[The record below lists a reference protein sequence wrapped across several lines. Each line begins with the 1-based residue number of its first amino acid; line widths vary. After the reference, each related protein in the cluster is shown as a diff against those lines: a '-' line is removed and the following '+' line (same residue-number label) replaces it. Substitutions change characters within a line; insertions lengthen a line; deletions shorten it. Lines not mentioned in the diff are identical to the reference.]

1 MPLRLVPRLAAALL
15 AAASFA
21 ASAQATTPAASSAP
35 TEGPWRFSGSLYL
48 YFPSVSGKTRVPADG
63 GGTTINFDVLEHLK
77 FTAMTTLDAHNGR
90 WGAFTDL
97 IYLSFA
103 GDRNQT
109 REFTIGDVG
118 LPAGATADLD
128 WKLKGNLVTLGGLY
142 RVVASPGVN
151 VDVLGGLRR
160 LQIRRSSD
168 WSITGDLGPLP
179 EASRTG
185 SRKDKDTLY
194 DGIVG
199 VRGNAAFAP
208 GSPWSVPFY
217 LDIGTGESKFSWQAA
232 AGIRYAYSWGE
243 VNALWRVLDYDM
255 KSGEPVEKLR
265 FNGPMV
271 GATWRW

>member
-1 MPLRLVPRLAAALL
+1 MPVRLVPRLGAALL
-15 AAASFA
+15 AAASVA
-21 ASAQATTPAASSAP
+21 ASAQSTPAAPSGT

-48 YFPSVSGKTRVPADG
+48 YFPSVRGETRVPAD

-77 FTAMTTLDAHNGR
+77 FTAMGTLDAHNGR

-103 GDRNQT
+103 GDRNET

-118 LPAGATADLD
+118 LPAGTTADID

-142 RVVASPGVN
+142 RVVASPGVS

-160 LQIRRSSD
+160 LQISRSSD

-179 EASRTG
+179 EASRSG

-199 VRGNAAFAP
+199 VRGNATFAA

-217 LDIGTGESKFSWQAA
+217 LDIGTGDSKFTWQAA
-232 AGIRYAYSWGE
+232 AGIRYAFAWGE
-243 VNALWRVLDYDM
+243 VNALWRVLDYDL
-255 KSGEPVEKLR
+255 KSKDSMEELR
-265 FNGPMV
+265 FSGPMV